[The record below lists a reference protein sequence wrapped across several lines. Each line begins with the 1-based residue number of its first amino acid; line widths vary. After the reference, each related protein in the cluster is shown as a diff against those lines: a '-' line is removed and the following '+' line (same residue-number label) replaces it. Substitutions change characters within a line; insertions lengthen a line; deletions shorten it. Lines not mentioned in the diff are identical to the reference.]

1 MKASKND
8 KPFYVDLEGGCCAT
22 KRRIDLRKL
31 INNTMLCIE
40 VDENQHK
47 NYIKESENYRYDDL
61 FMDFSGKYIFIRYNP
76 DKFIDKYGKS
86 RNPMFDT
93 RMDVLEKSINKH
105 IERINNDDNKD
116 LVEIHHLFY
125 DEDV

>member
-1 MKASKND
+1 MYA
-8 KPFYVDLEGGCCAT
+8 DLEGGCCGS

-40 VDENQHK
+40 IDENQHK
-47 NYIKESENYRYDDL
+47 YYIKSDENNRYDDL

-76 DKFIDKYGKS
+76 DKFIDKYNKCK
-86 RNPMFDT
+86 NPFFDN
-93 RMDVLEKSINKH
+93 RMEVLSMLIDKH
-105 IERINNDDNKD
+105 CQRIKNEENDD

-125 DEDV
+125 DEN